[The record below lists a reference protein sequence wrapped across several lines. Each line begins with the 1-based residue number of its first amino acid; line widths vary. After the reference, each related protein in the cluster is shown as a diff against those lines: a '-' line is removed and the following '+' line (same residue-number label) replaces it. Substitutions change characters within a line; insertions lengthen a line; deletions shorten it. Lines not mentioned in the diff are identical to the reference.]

1 MLTTKQSKQYIII
14 MAGGSGTRMKSNL
27 PKQLLDVGDIPM
39 IVHIFNHC
47 NTLYKDILL
56 ILSSKNKNIIIDT
69 LVNRDFIMK
78 IEDTIYSYYNIKI
91 HIIIQPIAN
100 GTGGAILSTKSYFN
114 NCNPDDTCLILS
126 ADVPLITEHTI
137 KMLLTNIDNNKTDVV
152 ILGKDTKDNHG
163 YGRIV
168 MEDDKFIDIVE
179 HRDCTEEQKNITLI
193 NTGIYAFKINKLLE
207 SLEQINNNNSQNEYY
222 LTDCPKIINKNKN
235 SIIKMLQTNDYKF
248 DETLGANTPE
258 QLQTLKEEYLKKFS
272 IENIGSNIGNLT
284 DDNLHQL
291 VNVLE
296 QLTDVDINDIKE
308 IREHIAN
315 IDKNTHI
322 YVVKYED
329 KIIGTGTVL
338 IEDKIIHN
346 FGKVAHIEDVV
357 IDRKYRGNGL
367 ATQLINKLID
377 ISKDH
382 TRCYKITLDASTDVR
397 PFYEKIGFRHHSH
410 SMRMDTNI

>member
-1 MLTTKQSKQYIII
+1 MMITTRQSKQYIII
-14 MAGGSGTRMKSNL
+14 MAGGSGTRMKTNL
-27 PKQLLDVGDIPM
+27 PKQLLDIGDIPM
-39 IVHIFNHC
+39 LVHIFNHC
-47 NTLYKDILL
+47 NTLHKDILL
-56 ILSSKNKNIIIDT
+56 ILSNKNRNIIIDT
-69 LVNRDFIMK
+69 LVNRNFIRK

-91 HIIIQPIAN
+91 HIIIQPEAN

-114 NCNPDDTCLILS
+114 NCNPNDTCLILS
-126 ADVPLITEHTI
+126 ADVPLITENTI
-137 KMLLTNIDNNKTDVV
+137 KIMLSEINDTKTDVV
-152 ILGKDTKDNHG
+152 ILGKDTKNNNG
-163 YGRIV
+163 YGRII
-168 MEDDKFIDIVE
+168 MDNNKFIDIVE
-179 HRDCTEEQKNITLI
+179 HRDCNKEQKNITLI

-207 SLEQINNNNSQNEYY
+207 SLEHINNNNSQNEYY
-222 LTDCPKIINKNKN
+222 LTDCPKIINKNKD
-235 SIIKMLQTNDYKF
+235 SIIKMLQTKDYKF

-258 QLQTLKEEYLKKFS
+258 QLKTLKEEYLKKFS
-272 IENIGSNIGNLT
+272 IENIGNNIANLT

-296 QLTDVDINDIKE
+296 QLTDVDIDDIKE

-338 IEDKIIHN
+338 IEDKIIHK

-367 ATQLINKLID
+367 ATKLINKMID

-382 TRCYKITLDASTDVR
+382 KCYKILLDASNDVR
-397 PFYEKIGFRHHSH
+397 PFYEKLGFRHHSH
-410 SMRMDTNI
+410 CMRMDIIS